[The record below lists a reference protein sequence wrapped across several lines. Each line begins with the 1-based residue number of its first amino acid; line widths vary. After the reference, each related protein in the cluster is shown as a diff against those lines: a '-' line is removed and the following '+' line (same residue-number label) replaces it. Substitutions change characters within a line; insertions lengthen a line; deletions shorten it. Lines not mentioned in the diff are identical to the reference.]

1 MGLRLP
7 LLEVIMYA
15 MLLSR
20 IKMVQEERTRSPCK
34 ICRAVHISYVES
46 NSTRSPAFLEQ
57 TEERERL

>member
-1 MGLRLP
+1 
-7 LLEVIMYA
+7 MYA